1 MPLLIELLNEG
12 TVYGNEIIEALG
24 LIGDKQCAPVLTKL
38 ARSLVNLQSR
48 SQNSLSANPIQEDA
62 PEKAKT
68 YWFILRALS
77 NLPGDETLTLL
88 KEATQ
93 DEAPDKREEALSSLI
108 RLWTNGHLTESA
120 ALKDI
125 LQKCLVDPSAPVRIK
140 AMEGA
145 AILNLPD
152 LIWQVAKLINAP
164 EMSVNRQ
171 AFSTLEKLAANGHK
185 ESIRTALAE
194 AKQGQSNAIK
204 VKRID
209 EFIQHHL

>member
-1 MPLLIELLNEG
+1 MPMKLSKHRI
-12 TVYGNEIIEALG
+12 VVLG
-24 LIGDKQCAPVLTKL
+24 LIGDRQSAPGLTKL

-48 SQNSLSANPIQEDA
+48 SQNQLSANPIQEVD

-93 DEAPDKREEALSSLI
+93 DEAPDKREEALASLI
-108 RLWTNGHLTESA
+108 KLW
-120 ALKDI
+120 LKGEGKLAWSGELKNI
-125 LQKCLVDPSAPVRIK
+125 LLKCLTDPSAQVRVR

-145 AILNLPD
+145 TILD
-152 LIWQVAKLINAP
+152 LSDLAGPVVKLINAP
-164 EMSVNRQ
+164 EMSVTRA
-171 AFSTLEKLAANGHK
+171 AFSALEKLAANGHK
-185 ESIRTALAE
+185 DRHPRAALTE
-194 AKQGQSNAIK
+194 VKQGQNNAVK

-209 EFIQHHL
+209 EFIEHHL